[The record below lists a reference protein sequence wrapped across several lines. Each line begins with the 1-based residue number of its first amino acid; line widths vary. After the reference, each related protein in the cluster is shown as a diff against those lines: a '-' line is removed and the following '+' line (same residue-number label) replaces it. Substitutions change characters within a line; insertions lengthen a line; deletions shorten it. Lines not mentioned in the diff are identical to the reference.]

1 MRPHRRR
8 AQDTVGQDAFIA
20 STSVSLDTIVTNDTD
35 CKELV
40 VELEPSGTLKIK
52 VQYKQDKAMA
62 PQEFRAR
69 ENAFNKRKVAIK
81 RRKIHEV
88 CRVPPHMR
96 ALHCTHACT
105 DSPLHWVSDAAL

>member
-1 MRPHRRR
+1 MLSSFLGDVSPVLTDHDV
-8 AQDTVGQDAFIA
+8 QDIVGQDAFIA
-20 STSVSLDTIVTNDTD
+20 STAVSLGDIVTNETD

-52 VQYKQDKAMA
+52 VQYKADAAMA

-88 CRVPPHMR
+88 CWMSFEIAVSHPLTS
-96 ALHCTHACT
+96 ALLA
-105 DSPLHWVSDAAL
+105 